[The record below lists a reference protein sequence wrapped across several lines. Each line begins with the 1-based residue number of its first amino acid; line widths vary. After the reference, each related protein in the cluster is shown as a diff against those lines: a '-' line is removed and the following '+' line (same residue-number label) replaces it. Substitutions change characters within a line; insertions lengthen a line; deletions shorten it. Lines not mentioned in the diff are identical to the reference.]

1 MEKPTPVS
9 QRPVTLLPG
18 LTAQV
23 APSSLL
29 TQTPCPLPATTKISP
44 VGDTAIPRHR
54 RRWFGVTSYTSI
66 FLKNPSETFS
76 QGVVSAASAAFAS
89 GSNQETFRSSAATHR
104 SAVARVGERERKR
117 M

>member
-1 MEKPTPVS
+1 MENPKPVS

-44 VGDTAIPRHR
+44 VGDTAIPRQR
-54 RRWFGVTSYTSI
+54 RWWFGVTSYTSI
-66 FLKNPSETFS
+66 FWKNPSETFS
-76 QGVVSAASAAFAS
+76 QGAVSPTSPAFVS
-89 GSNQETFRSSAATHR
+89 GANQERRSAATQ
-104 SAVARVGERERKR
+104 
-117 M
+117 